1 MKKQKFY
8 KPLQKGAVCL
18 FIYLLDKYCCSMLLF
33 FVHNKEEFT
42 IILLETVSSNDTHN
56 VWVEKTSREE
66 IRDAVTFHA
75 AKVVATLS
83 APLRKDLAS
92 FLQEL
97 IPITRVYL
105 QLTLQ
110 KPSGTTEQCSATQDL
125 HKRRQ
130 QSEEGATWQ
139 TNIQPTYFQN
149 VFSSSK
155 THWYQLQLKAWKA
168 PAPAAM
174 ICAGLSDCTK
184 RSQGLTQ
191 QTHRKLSATV

>member
-125 HKRRQ
+125 TR
-130 QSEEGATWQ
+130 EGNRVKKGQPDKQ
-139 TNIQPTYFQN
+139 TYNQPIFRMCSAAVKLIDTS
-149 VFSSSK
+149 SSSK
-155 THWYQLQLKAWKA
+155 PGRPQPLLL
-168 PAPAAM
+168 
-174 ICAGLSDCTK
+174 CSVLGC
-184 RSQGLTQ
+184 LTVQ
-191 QTHRKLSATV
+191 NEARA

>member
-1 MKKQKFY
+1 MGFSISQDRNMKKQKFY

-110 KPSGTTEQCSATQDL
+110 KSLLALQSNARQHRICTREGNRVKKGQPDKQTYNQPIFRMCSAAVKLIDT
-125 HKRRQ
+125 
-130 QSEEGATWQ
+130 S
-139 TNIQPTYFQN
+139 
-149 VFSSSK
+149 SSSK
-155 THWYQLQLKAWKA
+155 PGRPQPLL
-168 PAPAAM
+168 
-174 ICAGLSDCTK
+174 L
-184 RSQGLTQ
+184 
-191 QTHRKLSATV
+191 